1 MMMMKSKTNKSYKS
15 LFGEILQNKKSLKIR
30 YFTKTDAC
38 YDFRPFY

>member
-1 MMMMKSKTNKSYKS
+1 MMKSKTNKSYIKAC
-15 LFGEILQNKKSLKIR
+15 LEKYFKNKKSLKTR